1 VTRARWL
8 SHRVLDALGWAVV
21 VGLYA
26 LRPERRESLVGAVY
40 ALSDD
45 APRRVRRAAG
55 AAAGAAVTAAGG
67 ACYAAASVTT
77 QVARVVA
84 WHRDRRG
91 ARCGRCSSRA

>member
-1 VTRARWL
+1 MSARWL
-8 SHRVLDALGWAVV
+8 THRVLDALGGVV
-21 VGLYA
+21 VAGLYA
-26 LRPERRESLVGAVY
+26 LHTDRRRTLVGAVY

-55 AAAGAAVTAAGG
+55 AVAGAAVTAAVG
-67 ACYAAASVTT
+67 ACYAAASAAT

-91 ARCGRCSSRA
+91 ARCGRW